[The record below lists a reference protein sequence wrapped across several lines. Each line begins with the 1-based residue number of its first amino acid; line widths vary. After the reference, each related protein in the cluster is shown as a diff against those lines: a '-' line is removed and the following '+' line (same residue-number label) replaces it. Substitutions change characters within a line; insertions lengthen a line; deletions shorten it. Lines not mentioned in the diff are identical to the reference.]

1 MLQTRVSEKSQD
13 RPRSY
18 RSKVERRRFN
28 GNTAEGRRI
37 QALEN
42 QYKAELGE
50 VSAVPAVAQEIRRV
64 AELVML
70 GEKRRAKMIRD
81 DDAGGEDFEK
91 LLRLEG
97 VVGRALDRMR
107 ALAAQARA
115 EAQSAQSYD
124 QFFAFTRTGRV
135 EPWEP
140 HEAAGRGGATPSPRH
155 APGGR
160 RRARQRASCDDE
172 EG

>member
-1 MLQTRVSEKSQD
+1 MV
-13 RPRSY
+13 RPD
-18 RSKVERRRFN
+18 
-28 GNTAEGRRI
+28 GP
-37 QALEN
+37 ALGSSGWG
-42 QYKAELGE
+42 A
-50 VSAVPAVAQEIRRV
+50 S
-64 AELVML
+64 
-70 GEKRRAKMIRD
+70 
-81 DDAGGEDFEK
+81 

-124 QFFAFTRTGRV
+124 QFFALTGV
-135 EPWEP
+135 EPRQAR
-140 HEAAGRGGATPSPRH
+140 EAAGRGGATPSPRH

-172 EG
+172 